1 MIQHSKFLGAGAVAK
16 AAPEAAAREAGHS
29 SGPDSPEHRHRHRH
43 RQSTQTIDTDTD
55 TDIDKDTDTG

>member
-16 AAPEAAAREAGHS
+16 AAPEAAAPEAGHS
-29 SGPDSPEHRHRHRH
+29 SGPDSPEHRH